1 MTQRRTNHRNRIV
14 EQHLQLVTPIARHY
28 ASRTREDVDDLTQ
41 VGRLG
46 LIRASRQ
53 FSAQRSTPFN
63 AFARPHI
70 RGAIL
75 HYLRDSSGIIR
86 LPRGVEEKGQ
96 RLTRCNSNDLSPK
109 DRQILMLY
117 RSKGR
122 WSSLEEDHWVG
133 ETQDIQAIEQ
143 GGHQR
148 ELMLALNK
156 LPKEESVAI
165 KAVIL
170 EGKSLRQAGR
180 KFSVSAMTVQ
190 RRVKRGL
197 TKLARTA
204 DELQPML

>member
-1 MTQRRTNHRNRIV
+1 MTQRRTQHSNRIV
-14 EQHLQLVTPIARHY
+14 EQHLRLVTPIARHY
-28 ASRTREDVDDLTQ
+28 ASRTREDIDDLTQ

-96 RLTRCNSNDLSPK
+96 RLTRCNNSELSPK

-117 RSKGR
+117 QSKGK
-122 WSSLEEDHWVG
+122 WSSLQEDHWIA

-143 GGHQR
+143 KGHQR

-156 LPKEESVAI
+156 LPKDESVAI

-170 EGKSLRQAGR
+170 EGRSLRQAAR
-180 KFSVSAMTVQ
+180 KLSVSAMTVQ

-197 TKLARTA
+197 NKLARKA
-204 DELQPML
+204 GELQPML